1 MEAKYWK
8 KFETNKK
15 SMAVYVLFVENKEEE
30 MKQMYILKHH
40 FECERKVILLMIT
53 YGKKWHYLAV

>member
-1 MEAKYWK
+1 
-8 KFETNKK
+8 
-15 SMAVYVLFVENKEEE
+15 MAVYVLFIENKEEE